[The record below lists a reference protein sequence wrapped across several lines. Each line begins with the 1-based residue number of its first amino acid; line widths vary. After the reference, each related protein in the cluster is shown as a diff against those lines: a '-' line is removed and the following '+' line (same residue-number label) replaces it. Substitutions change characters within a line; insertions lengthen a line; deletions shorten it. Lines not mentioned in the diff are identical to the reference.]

1 MKDKQEPTTAQKAIF
16 YLFSVL
22 FTTILFAMAWLRS
35 YNYGAYPKPFTLPY
49 SLVLIAAFAFFY
61 FIFIR
66 RHTTLWLILES
77 FKDIVYSQI
86 FSALIADGIFYV
98 IITLLLRSLP
108 NIPLMLMTLVVQAIV
123 ETLWALCFR
132 EMFRR
137 TDPM

>member
-1 MKDKQEPTTAQKAIF
+1 
-16 YLFSVL
+16 
-22 FTTILFAMAWLRS
+22 
-35 YNYGAYPKPFTLPY
+35 
-49 SLVLIAAFAFFY
+49 
-61 FIFIR
+61 
-66 RHTTLWLILES
+66 LES

-98 IITLLLRSLP
+98 IIALLLRSLP
-108 NIPLMLMTLVVQAIV
+108 NIPLMLMTVVEQAIV

>member
-1 MKDKQEPTTAQKAIF
+1 
-16 YLFSVL
+16 
-22 FTTILFAMAWLRS
+22 MAWLRS
-35 YNYGAYPKPFTLPY
+35 YNYRAYPKPFTLPY

-86 FSALIADGIFYV
+86 FSALIADVIFYV
-98 IITLLLRSLP
+98 IIALLLRSLP
-108 NIPLMLMTLVVQAIV
+108 NIPLMLMTVVEQAIV